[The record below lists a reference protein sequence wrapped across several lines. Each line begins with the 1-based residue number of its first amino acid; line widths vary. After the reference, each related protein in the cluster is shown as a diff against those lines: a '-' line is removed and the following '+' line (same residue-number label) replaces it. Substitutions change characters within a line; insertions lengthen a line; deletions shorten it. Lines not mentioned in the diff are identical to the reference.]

1 MSDDDRRAGEL
12 AGEILDLLER
22 DSVSAALAVVQD
34 PEALA
39 LARTEPVLQQAALA
53 AWLALSGRMA
63 AALAVP
69 RALWDAALGRDPA
82 RVTR

>member
-1 MSDDDRRAGEL
+1 
-12 AGEILDLLER
+12 
-22 DSVSAALAVVQD
+22 V
-34 PEALA
+34 
-39 LARTEPVLQQAALA
+39 
-53 AWLALSGRMA
+53 WLALSGRPS